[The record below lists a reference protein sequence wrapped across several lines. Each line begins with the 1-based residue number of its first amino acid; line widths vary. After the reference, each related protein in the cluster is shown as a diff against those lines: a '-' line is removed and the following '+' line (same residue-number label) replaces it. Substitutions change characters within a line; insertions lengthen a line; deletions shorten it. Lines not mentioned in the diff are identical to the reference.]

1 MYLGEAIFGKY
12 NVIQNMGISRAVILP
27 SFIKLQK
34 LYFSSQ
40 EPACEGTKGGGVGWK
55 TQEIWENLSNQRF
68 WLKLLYLRFC

>member
-1 MYLGEAIFGKY
+1 MAPLHRDVSMSHCKNTTGDDMYLGEAIFGKY

-40 EPACEGTKGGGVGWK
+40 EPACEGTKGGGVG
-55 TQEIWENLSNQRF
+55 
-68 WLKLLYLRFC
+68 